1 MSVIIRERDRD
12 REYDDR
18 SSTYRREGG
27 AKGYTTVKRYRVP
40 AREEE
45 ERDDRRTIVYSSD
58 HGGERRSERDRTF
71 AETRITRRERTPE
84 PEPLPE
90 RLPERRDIRIE
101 RVEREREP
109 EPPRR
114 YAEYRFERD
123 IDRLVPRREPY
134 ELERYSRSTEYFPRP
149 DPPQPIIIRQEPQQI
164 IIQEAPRAPIV
175 VPAPQPPK
183 EEADFQLIQRS
194 EVVEDNRSIVSKR
207 TDRTKRT
214 ENPKPEPRE
223 EDDYYYERRIREVK
237 GGDRDDDFY
246 EERLNRRHR
255 EVSPGESVSQVGR
268 RRGRERDYSSDDS
281 MVYVRRE
288 TRDAGYGS
296 RSVSPEHRKHLAEGA
311 IAGLGAAELLRHH
324 RGKQGEETSSGGGRL
339 ARDIGAAGLGAV
351 AAEGISRARSAHR
364 DRSRRRRSYS
374 RSRSRSDSRD
384 TYRTSGRRRH
394 RKKEKERSRS
404 RSKSRV
410 RQLAGLGL
418 GAAAVAAAVG
428 YANRKNKQNQ
438 QQDQRSRSRVRKGSV
453 DPTEIPENDARNPQH
468 RNKKI
473 AQAGLAGAAVAGLV
487 ERARSKSRGA
497 KGRERSKSRVRQGL
511 PIAAAG
517 LGTAAIAGLYER
529 SQANKNEAEDQKLAR
544 AAHKERKAEKKKGRS
559 RSRSV
564 PYDGSR
570 EVGAAQI
577 EYGDQ
582 PVYSAGGQDY
592 YNRPQSQQGYYPPDA
607 ILPAAAAGA
616 AYGAQ
621 REREMSRS
629 RDRRRASSSSG
640 SDSGRKRRH
649 RRKKSE
655 SPSRSRNRD
664 IAGAGAGAAAL
675 SAHDKKKQRRKEEK
689 RERKRKYFRLL
700 CASAG

>member
-1 MSVIIRERDRD
+1 MSVIIRERDRE

-18 SSTYRREGG
+18 SSTFRREGG
-27 AKGYTTVKRYRVP
+27 AKGYTIVKRYRVP

-45 ERDDRRTIVYSSD
+45 ERDDRRSVVYSSD

-71 AETRITRRERTPE
+71 QETRITRRERTPE

-90 RLPERRDIRIE
+90 RLPERREIRIE

-149 DPPQPIIIRQEPQQI
+149 DAPQPIIIRQEPQQI

-183 EEADFQLIQRS
+183 EEADYQLIQRS
-194 EVVEDNRSIVSKR
+194 EVAEDNRSVVSKR

-223 EDDYYYERRIREVK
+223 EEDYYYERRTREVE

-246 EERLNRRHR
+246 EDRMDRRHR

-296 RSVSPEHRKHLAEGA
+296 RSVSPKHRKHLAEGA

-351 AAEGISRARSAHR
+351 AAEGMSRARSVYR
-364 DRSRRRRSYS
+364 DKSRRRRSYS

-384 TYRTSGRRRH
+384 TYRNSGRRRH
-394 RKKEKERSRS
+394 RKKERSRS

-428 YANRKNKQNQ
+428 YANHKKKQNQQNQ
-438 QQDQRSRSRVRKGSV
+438 QQDRRSRSRVRKDSV
-453 DPTEIPENDARNPQH
+453 DSADVPEDDARNPQH

-529 SQANKNEAEDQKLAR
+529 RQANKNEAEDQKLAQ
-544 AAHKERKAEKKKGRS
+544 AARKERKAEKKKGRS

-592 YNRPQSQQGYYPPDA
+592 YNRPESQQGYHPPDA
-607 ILPAAAAGA
+607 AAGAGGA

-621 REREMSRS
+621 RERERSRS

-640 SDSGRKRRH
+640 SDSGRKRRN
-649 RRKKSE
+649 RRKKSD

-664 IAGAGAGAAAL
+664 TAGAENGAPAL
-675 SAHDKKKQRRKEEK
+675 SARDKKKQRRREEK
-689 RERKRKYFRLL
+689 RERRRKYL
-700 CASAG
+700 